1 MRKIVFTGPESSGK
15 TTISQA
21 IAKKYNLPIVEEYAR
36 KYLTA
41 LNREYIYDDLIEIA
55 KGQLRLEQKKSQNKI
70 IICDTNLQ
78 VLKIW
83 SQIKYNRC
91 DSFIL
96 DNQDPNCFYVLCTP
110 DFKWAYDPLRENKNN
125 RDQLFKKYHE
135 DLLNNKYDFKVI
147 KGSHQKRIKSVSHLV
162 EKIMSLSF

>member
-36 KYLTA
+36 KYLTT
-41 LNREYIYDDLIEIA
+41 LNRAYIYDDLIKIA
-55 KGQLRLEQKKSQNKI
+55 QGQLKSEIKKSQNKI
-70 IICDTNLQ
+70 VICDTNLQ

-83 SQIKYNRC
+83 SQTKYNRC
-91 DSFIL
+91 DAFIL
-96 DNQDPNCFYVLCTP
+96 DNQDPNCVYILCAP

-135 DLLNNKYDFKVI
+135 DLIKNKYSFHII
-147 KGSHQKRIKSVSHLV
+147 KGSHQKRMKSVSDLI
-162 EKIMSLSF
+162 EKIM